1 MDEKMAKFLDLVPTA
16 NWRLPPAVWSEQLQ
30 AALSDNLVTV
40 GWGGVL
46 KLTEDG
52 KRQRSTARENV
63 K

>member
-1 MDEKMAKFLDLVPTA
+1 MDEKMVKFLDLVPTA

-46 KLTEDG
+46 KLTESG
-52 KRQRSTARENV
+52 QHRRRLTRETE